1 MHGLH
6 AFRVGDEVLE
16 FPCRDVLEEH
26 LIEFLEWAI
35 RRLALVE
42 EQVDPAQHGETAKD
56 GLVRVEDVEQDKL
69 PHREEALPDGR
80 GDGDGLDAEAR
91 CRCLGDDGVRDGSD
105 GEVVG
110 KVVQDRQGYGG

>member
-56 GLVRVEDVEQDKL
+56 GLVRVEDVEQWL
-69 PHREEALPDGR
+69 VR
-80 GDGDGLDAEAR
+80 GQTASLFLTALDAVDVEPQNLLRALENR
-91 CRCLGDDGVRDGSD
+91 LQNITS
-105 GEVVG
+105 
-110 KVVQDRQGYGG
+110 